1 MQLILH
7 DVSNKNVLALE
18 CKYPDQIVIIK
29 LSKKLKLKYI
39 RSYLV
44 EAHIHPLFYVVP
56 LQGLHFFFGKQIY
69 IFLHL
74 IVTNIQIKLTIFF
87 ISSDVI
93 KMI

>member
-56 LQGLHFFFGKQIY
+56 LQGLHFFFWKTDLHFFAPYSDQHSNQINY
-69 IFLHL
+69 LFH
-74 IVTNIQIKLTIFF
+74 K
-87 ISSDVI
+87 
-93 KMI
+93 